1 MRVGLGVTGGI
12 AAYKAAE
19 LLRCLQENGL
29 EVQVIMTRAAREFV
43 TPLTFEALSG
53 RKVIT
58 DLFPSPAPE
67 ASATAAEG
75 SAQAATQSEPNAERA
90 IEHIAI
96 AQEIE
101 TLIIAPAT
109 ADVLAKMAH
118 GLADDFLTTVYL
130 ATRAPVIV
138 APAMNINM
146 WQHEATQANIAILR
160 QRGVKIIEPES
171 GYLAC
176 GMVGAGRLAAIENI
190 AQAVWETLGM
200 RRDLEN
206 ETLLVTAGPT
216 HEPIDLVRHLSN
228 RSSGKMGYAL
238 AEAARRRG
246 ARVLLVSGPTHLT
259 PPQGVEVER
268 VRTSDEM
275 ADAVLN
281 HLDTT
286 SIVIMAA
293 AVADYQ
299 PTSAIQGK
307 IKKNLRPLSLEL
319 KPTRDIL
326 AEIATRRQPRQL
338 VVGFAAE
345 SDHLIENA
353 AEKMRAKR
361 TDLMVANDI
370 TQEGAGFDG
379 DTNIITLLFPDGR
392 TKSLEKMS
400 KFQAANRVLDEL
412 VELRKAGAQ
421 TRILTNRK
429 S

>member
-19 LLRCLQENGL
+19 LLRCLQEDGL

-53 RKVIT
+53 HKVIT
-58 DLFPSPAPE
+58 DLFPSSAPG
-67 ASATAAEG
+67 AGATAAEG
-75 SAQAATQSEPNAERA
+75 NAQEKIQAEPNTESA
-90 IEHIAI
+90 IEHIAV
-96 AQEIE
+96 AQSIE
-101 TLIIAPAT
+101 ALVIAPAT

-146 WQHEATQANIAILR
+146 WRHEATQANIAILR

-176 GMVGAGRLAAIENI
+176 GMTGAGRLAAIENI
-190 AQAVWETLGM
+190 ARAVRETLGM

-216 HEPIDLVRHLSN
+216 YEPIDLVRHLSN

-246 ARVLLVSGPTHLT
+246 ARVLLVSGPTHLV

-268 VRTSDEM
+268 VKTSDEM

-281 HLDTT
+281 RLATV

-299 PTSAIQGK
+299 PASVIQGK
-307 IKKNLRPLSLEL
+307 IKKNSRPLSLEL

-326 AEIATRRQPRQL
+326 AEIAERRQPRQL

-345 SDHLIENA
+345 SDHLLENA

-392 TKSLEKMS
+392 AKSFEKMS
-400 KFQAANRVLDEL
+400 KFQAANHVLDEL
-412 VELRKAGAQ
+412 VELRKTVAQ
-421 TRILTNRK
+421 TGIFT
-429 S
+429 SPQS

>member
-1 MRVGLGVTGGI
+1 MRIALGVTGGI

-19 LLRCLQENGL
+19 LLRCLQEDGL
-29 EVQVIMTRAAREFV
+29 EVQVIMTHAAREFV

-58 DLFPSPAPE
+58 DLFPSSAPG
-67 ASATAAEG
+67 ASALALGGSSQEIIQAEPTTE
-75 SAQAATQSEPNAERA
+75 SA
-90 IEHIAI
+90 IEHIAV
-96 AQEIE
+96 AQSIE
-101 TLIIAPAT
+101 ALVIAPAT

-146 WQHEATQANIAILR
+146 WQHEATQENIAILR
-160 QRGVKIIEPES
+160 QRGLKIIEPES

-176 GMVGAGRLAAIENI
+176 GMVGAGRLAAIESI
-190 AQAVWETLGM
+190 VQAVRETLGI
-200 RRDLEN
+200 RRDLQN

-238 AEAARRRG
+238 AEAGRRRG
-246 ARVLLVSGPTHLT
+246 ARVLLVSGPTHLA
-259 PPQGVEVER
+259 PPAGVQLER
-268 VRTSDEM
+268 VKTSEEM
-275 ADAVLN
+275 AEAVLSR
-281 HLDTT
+281 LDSATM
-286 SIVIMAA
+286 VIMAA

-299 PTSAIQGK
+299 PVSIFQGK
-307 IKKNLRPLSLEL
+307 MKKNSRAFSLEL

-326 AEIATRRQPRQL
+326 AEIAERRRPHQL

-345 SDHLIENA
+345 SDHLLENA

-392 TKSLEKMS
+392 TKSFEKMS

-412 VELRKAGAQ
+412 VAM
-421 TRILTNRK
+421 RK
-429 S
+429 SCV

>member
-1 MRVGLGVTGGI
+1 MRIALGVTGGI

-19 LLRCLQENGL
+19 LLRCLQEDGL
-29 EVQVIMTRAAREFV
+29 EVQVIMTHAAREFV

-58 DLFPSPAPE
+58 DLFPSSAPG
-67 ASATAAEG
+67 ASALALGGSSQEIIQAEP
-75 SAQAATQSEPNAERA
+75 TTECA
-90 IEHIAI
+90 IEHIAV
-96 AQEIE
+96 AQSIE
-101 TLIIAPAT
+101 ALVIAP
-109 ADVLAKMAH
+109 
-118 GLADDFLTTVYL
+118 

-146 WQHEATQANIAILR
+146 WQHEATQENIAILR
-160 QRGVKIIEPES
+160 QRGLKIIEPES

-176 GMVGAGRLAAIENI
+176 GMVGAGRLAAIESI
-190 AQAVWETLGM
+190 VQAVRETLGI
-200 RRDLEN
+200 RRDLQN

-238 AEAARRRG
+238 AEAGRRRG
-246 ARVLLVSGPTHLT
+246 ARVLLVSGPTHLA
-259 PPQGVEVER
+259 PPAGVQLER
-268 VRTSDEM
+268 VKTSEEM
-275 ADAVLN
+275 AEAVLSR
-281 HLDTT
+281 LDSATM
-286 SIVIMAA
+286 VIMAA

-299 PTSAIQGK
+299 PVSILQGK
-307 IKKNLRPLSLEL
+307 MKKNSRAFSLEL

-326 AEIATRRQPRQL
+326 AEIAERRRPHQL

-345 SDHLIENA
+345 SDHLLENA

-392 TKSLEKMS
+392 TKSFEKMS

-412 VELRKAGAQ
+412 VAM
-421 TRILTNRK
+421 RK
-429 S
+429 SCV